1 MKLKLL
7 PAVALVFCR
16 ATAWAEEVPQA
27 ETVVVTANRTEER
40 LAQTLQHTTLITQE
54 QIRNSG
60 AADLPTLLRREAGLE
75 IAQSGGV
82 GKQSSTF
89 MRGANSN
96 HTLVL
101 IDGMRANSATTGATA
116 LDQIMV
122 DQIERIEIVRGN
134 VSSLYGSEAI
144 GGVIQIFTK
153 RGKGEPSLNVAA
165 GYGTENT
172 ARFSAGYG
180 GVAGDTRFNANLSAF
195 HTDGF
200 SAINRD
206 FIPLAF
212 FSKAGDEDDDGYRN
226 LSFSA
231 NLSHE
236 WSLGHSVGLT
246 ALHSNGKVDFDG
258 SAGPVGT
265 PGVNSSKSK
274 LTAFSLYLSNQIN
287 EKWRSKVTRAQGIDD
302 LKSFTDGAFT
312 SRFKTTNNQYGWQ
325 NDIEIAEGHRLV
337 AGLEYLNQDV
347 VSTTQF
353 STTGRS
359 VESGY
364 LTYFGELGP
373 HTVQVNGRYDRYSD
387 FGGNFSGLLGYGYRL
402 TENWR
407 VTAGVSNAFR
417 APTFNELYDPSFGFG
432 NPNLKPEKA
441 RSTELGVQYQRASQ
455 RVKAVMFRTRTD
467 DLIVGVFDPVTF
479 NFPATN
485 LDHSESKGLELS
497 YTGELGPLELRASFT
512 EQRSKN
518 LDTSER
524 LLRRANRFGS
534 LGAQYRFGDW
544 RTGAEVLASGN
555 REDFEVRAPFGK
567 VALSGYSLVNLTA
580 SYQFRPNS
588 GVAFRLENVFDTQYE
603 LVRGYNTQGRSFFV
617 NFTHAFK

>member
-1 MKLKLL
+1 MSVKLKLVL
-7 PAVALVFCR
+7 LGTVAVGLAR
-16 ATAWAEEVPQA
+16 AAFAEDPSVL
-27 ETVVVTANRTEER
+27 ETMVVTANRTQER
-40 LAQTLQHTTLITQE
+40 LAQTLQHTTLITPE

-60 AADLPTLLRREAGLE
+60 AADLPTLLRQEAALE

-101 IDGMRANSATTGATA
+101 IDGIRANSATAGATA
-116 LDQIMV
+116 LDQIMLDQV
-122 DQIERIEIVRGN
+122 DRIEVVRGN

-153 RGKGEPSLNVAA
+153 RGKGEPSLSMAA

-172 ARFSAGYG
+172 ARFNAGYG
-180 GVAGDTRFNANLSAF
+180 GVAGNTRFNANLSAF
-195 HTDGF
+195 HSDGF

-212 FSKAGDEDDDGYRN
+212 FSKAGDEDNDGYRN

-231 NLSHE
+231 NLSHQL
-236 WSLGHSVGLT
+236 SPGQNLGFT
-246 ALHSNGKVDFDG
+246 ALHSDGKVEFDG
-258 SAGPVGT
+258 D
-265 PGVNSSKSK
+265 GVNSSKSK
-274 LTAFSLYLSNQIN
+274 LTTWSLYSSNQIG
-287 EKWRSKVTRAQGIDD
+287 ETWRSKVTLARGIDD
-302 LKSFTDGAFT
+302 LKSFQDGVAT
-312 SRFKTTNNQYGWQ
+312 TRFKTTNNQFGWQ
-325 NDIEIAEGHRLV
+325 NDIEIAEGHSLA

-353 STTGRS
+353 STTDRS
-359 VESGY
+359 ATSRY
-364 LTYFGELGP
+364 LTYFGELGA
-373 HTVQVNGRYDRYSD
+373 HTLQINGRHDCYSD
-387 FGGNFSGLLGYGYRL
+387 FGGNFSGLLGYGYRI

-441 RSTELGVQYQRASQ
+441 RSTELGLQYQTASQ
-455 RVKAVMFRTRTD
+455 HVKAVMFRTRTD

-555 REDFEVRAPFGK
+555 RQDFEVRAPFGK

-580 SYQFRPNS
+580 SYQFRPHS
-588 GVAFRLENVFDTQYE
+588 GVALRLENVFDTQYE

>member
-7 PAVALVFCR
+7 SAVALVFCR

-60 AADLPTLLRREAGLE
+60 AADLPTLLRREAGME

-153 RGKGEPSLNVAA
+153 RGKGEPGLNVAA

-172 ARFSAGYG
+172 TRFNASYG
-180 GVAGDTRFNANLSAF
+180 GVAGKTRFNANLSVF
-195 HTDGF
+195 RTDGF

-236 WSLGHSVGLT
+236 FSLGQSVGLT
-246 ALHSNGKVDFDG
+246 ALHSDGKVDFDG
-258 SAGPVGT
+258 T
-265 PGVNSSKSK
+265 GVNSSKSK
-274 LTAFSLYLSNQIN
+274 LTAFSLYSSNQIN
-287 EKWRSKVTRAQGIDD
+287 EKWRSKVTLAQGIDD

-312 SRFKTTNNQYGWQ
+312 SRFKTTNTQLGWQ
-325 NDIEIAEGHRLV
+325 NDIAFSEAHSLV
-337 AGLEYLNQDV
+337 AGLEYLGQDV
-347 VSTTQF
+347 TSTTQF
-353 STTGRS
+353 TTTDRT
-359 VESGY
+359 VASGY
-364 LTYFGELGP
+364 LTYFGELGA

-387 FGGNFSGLLGYGYRL
+387 FGGNFSGLLGYGYHI
-402 TENWR
+402 TDAWR
-407 VTAGVSNAFR
+407 ITAGVSNAFR
-417 APTFNELYDPSFGFG
+417 APTFNELYDPNFGFG

-441 RSTELGVQYQRASQ
+441 RSAELGLQYQNANQ
-455 RVKAVMFRTRTD
+455 RVKAVMFRTRTN

-485 LDHSESKGLELS
+485 VNHSESQGLEVS
-497 YTGELGPLELRASFT
+497 YSGEFESVQLLASFT

-518 LDTSER
+518 RDTGER

-534 LGAQYRFGDW
+534 LGAQYRLGDW
-544 RTGAEVLASGN
+544 RIGGEVLASGN
-555 REDFEVRAPFGK
+555 REDFEVRDPFGK
-567 VALSGYSLVNLTA
+567 VKLSGYALLNLTT
-580 SYQFRPNS
+580 SYQFAPNS
-588 GVAFRLENVFDTQYE
+588 RVALKVENALDKQYE

-617 NFTHAFK
+617 SLAHEFK

>member
-1 MKLKLL
+1 MKLKLVL
-7 PAVALVFCR
+7 LGTVAVGLARV
-16 ATAWAEEVPQA
+16 TYAEDPSVL
-27 ETVVVTANRTEER
+27 ETMVVTANRTEER
-40 LAQTLQHTTLITQE
+40 LAQTLQHTTLITPE

-60 AADLPTLLRREAGLE
+60 AADLPTLLRQEAALE

-101 IDGMRANSATTGATA
+101 IDGIRANSATVGATA
-116 LDQIMV
+116 LDQIMLDQV
-122 DQIERIEIVRGN
+122 DRIEVVRGN

-153 RGKGEPSLNVAA
+153 RGKGEPSLSIAA

-172 ARFSAGYG
+172 ARFNAGYG
-180 GVAGDTRFNANLSAF
+180 GVAGNTRFNANLSAF

-231 NLSHE
+231 SLSHQ
-236 WSLGHSVGLT
+236 WSPGQNLGFT
-246 ALHSNGKVDFDG
+246 ALHSDGKVEFDG
-258 SAGPVGT
+258 D
-265 PGVNSSKSK
+265 GVNSSKSK
-274 LTAFSLYLSNQIN
+274 LTTWSLYLSNQIN
-287 EKWRSKVTRAQGIDD
+287 EKWRSKVTLAQGIDD

-325 NDIEIAEGHRLV
+325 NDIEIAEGHRLA

-353 STTGRS
+353 STTDRS

-373 HTVQVNGRYDRYSD
+373 HTAQVNGRYDRYSD
-387 FGGNFSGLLGYGYRL
+387 FGGNFSGLLGYGYRI

-441 RSTELGVQYQRASQ
+441 RSTEVGVQYQRASQ

-534 LGAQYRFGDW
+534 LGAQYRLGDW
-544 RTGAEVLASGN
+544 RIGGEVLASGN
-555 REDFEVRAPFGK
+555 REDFEIREPFGK
-567 VALSGYSLVNLTA
+567 VKLSGYSVVNLTT
-580 SYQFRPNS
+580 SYQFTPSSR
-588 GVAFRLENVFDTQYE
+588 VALKVENALDKQYE

-617 NFTHAFK
+617 SLAHAFK

>member
-1 MKLKLL
+1 M
-7 PAVALVFCR
+7 
-16 ATAWAEEVPQA
+16 
-27 ETVVVTANRTEER
+27 
-40 LAQTLQHTTLITQE
+40 
-54 QIRNSG
+54 
-60 AADLPTLLRREAGLE
+60 
-75 IAQSGGV
+75 
-82 GKQSSTF
+82 
-89 MRGANSN
+89 
-96 HTLVL
+96 
-101 IDGMRANSATTGATA
+101 
-116 LDQIMV
+116 
-122 DQIERIEIVRGN
+122 
-134 VSSLYGSEAI
+134 
-144 GGVIQIFTK
+144 
-153 RGKGEPSLNVAA
+153 
-165 GYGTENT
+165 
-172 ARFSAGYG
+172 
-180 GVAGDTRFNANLSAF
+180 
-195 HTDGF
+195 
-200 SAINRD
+200 
-206 FIPLAF
+206 
-212 FSKAGDEDDDGYRN
+212 
-226 LSFSA
+226 
-231 NLSHE
+231 
-236 WSLGHSVGLT
+236 
-246 ALHSNGKVDFDG
+246 
-258 SAGPVGT
+258 
-265 PGVNSSKSK
+265 
-274 LTAFSLYLSNQIN
+274 TAFSLYLSNQIN
-287 EKWRSKVTRAQGIDD
+287 EKWRSKVTLAQGIDD

-353 STTGRS
+353 STTDRS
-359 VESGY
+359 VESRY

-387 FGGNFSGLLGYGYRL
+387 FGGNFSGLLGYGYRI

-441 RSTELGVQYQRASQ
+441 RSTEVGVQYQRASQ

-534 LGAQYRFGDW
+534 LGAQYRLGDW
-544 RTGAEVLASGN
+544 RIGGEVLASGN
-555 REDFEVRAPFGK
+555 REDFEIREPFGK
-567 VALSGYSLVNLTA
+567 VKLSGYSVVNLTT
-580 SYQFRPNS
+580 SYQFTPSSR
-588 GVAFRLENVFDTQYE
+588 VALKVENALDKQYE

-617 NFTHAFK
+617 SLAHEFK

>member
-1 MKLKLL
+1 MKFKLL
-7 PAVALVFCR
+7 PAVALICYG
-16 ATAWAEEVPQA
+16 ANLLAEEIPQA

-60 AADLPTLLRREAGLE
+60 AADLPTLLRREASLE

-101 IDGMRANSATTGATA
+101 IDGMRVNSATTGATA

-122 DQIERIEIVRGN
+122 DQIDRIEVVRGN

-153 RGKGEPSLNVAA
+153 RGKGEPGLNVAA

-172 ARFSAGYG
+172 TRLYAGYG
-180 GVAGDTRFNANLSAF
+180 GVTGNTRFNANLSAF
-195 HTDGF
+195 RTDGF

-231 NLSHE
+231 NLWHE
-236 WSLGHSVGLT
+236 FSLGQSLGFT
-246 ALHSNGKVDFDG
+246 ALHSDGKVDFDG
-258 SAGPVGT
+258 E
-265 PGVNSSKSK
+265 GVNSSKSK
-274 LTAFSLYLSNQIN
+274 LTAFSLYSRNQIN
-287 EKWRSKVTRAQGIDD
+287 AKWRSKVTLAQGIDD

-312 SRFKTTNNQYGWQ
+312 SRFKTTNTQLGWQ
-325 NDIEIAEGHRLV
+325 NDFAFSDAHSLV
-337 AGLEYLNQDV
+337 AGLDYLGQDV
-347 VSTTQF
+347 VSTTHF
-353 STTGRS
+353 STTDRT
-359 VESGY
+359 VASGY
-364 LTYFGELGP
+364 LTYFGELGA

-387 FGGNFSGLLGYGYRL
+387 FGGNFSGLLGYGYHI
-402 TENWR
+402 TNHWR

-417 APTFNELYDPSFGFG
+417 APNFNELYDPNFGFG
-432 NPNLKPEKA
+432 NPNLKPEKS
-441 RSTELGVQYQRASQ
+441 RSAELGLQYHNAKE
-455 RVKAVMFRTRTD
+455 RVKAVLFRTRTD

-485 LDHSESKGLELS
+485 LDKSESKGLEIS
-497 YTGELGPLELRASFT
+497 YSGEFGPVELLASFT

-518 LDTSER
+518 RDTGER
-524 LLRRANRFGS
+524 LLRRANSFGS
-534 LGAQYRFGDW
+534 VSAAYRLGGW
-544 RTGAEVLASGN
+544 RIGGEVLASGN
-555 REDFEVRAPFGK
+555 REDFEVRDPFGK
-567 VALSGYSLVNLTA
+567 VKLSGYAVLNLTT
-580 SYQFRPNS
+580 SYQFTPHSR
-588 GVAFRLENVFDTQYE
+588 VALKVENALDKQYE

-617 NFTHAFK
+617 SVAHEFK

>member
-1 MKLKLL
+1 MKSKLL
-7 PAVALVFCR
+7 PVVALICYG
-16 ATAWAEEVPQA
+16 ANLSAEEIPQA

-60 AADLPTLLRREAGLE
+60 AADLPTLLRREASLE

-101 IDGMRANSATTGATA
+101 IDGMRVNSATTGATA
-116 LDQIMV
+116 LDQILV
-122 DQIERIEIVRGN
+122 DQIDRIEVVRGN

-153 RGKGEPSLNVAA
+153 RGKGAPGLSVAA

-172 ARFSAGYG
+172 ARFNAGYG
-180 GVAGDTRFNANLSAF
+180 GVAGNTRFHANLSAF
-195 HTDGF
+195 RTDGF
-200 SAINRD
+200 SAINND

-212 FSKAGDEDDDGYRN
+212 FSKAGDDHDDGYRN

-236 WSLGHSVGLT
+236 FSPGQNVGFT
-246 ALHSNGKVDFDG
+246 ALHSDGKVDFDG
-258 SAGPVGT
+258 E
-265 PGVNSSKSK
+265 GVNSSKSK
-274 LTAFSLYLSNQIN
+274 LTTFSLYSTNQIN
-287 EKWRSKVTRAQGIDD
+287 AKWRSKVTLAQGIDD

-312 SRFKTTNNQYGWQ
+312 SRFKTTNSQLGWQ
-325 NDIEIAEGHRLV
+325 NDIEIAEGHSIA

-347 VSTTQF
+347 ISTTQF
-353 STTGRS
+353 STTDRN
-359 VESGY
+359 VASGY

-373 HTVQVNGRYDRYSD
+373 HTVQVNGRYDSYSD
-387 FGGNFSGLLGYGYRL
+387 FGGNFSGLLGYGYHI
-402 TENWR
+402 TEHWR
-407 VTAGVSNAFR
+407 VTAGISNAFR
-417 APTFNELYDPSFGFG
+417 APTFNELYDPNFGFG

-441 RSTELGVQYQRASQ
+441 RSAELGLQYQNAKQ

-485 LDHSESKGLELS
+485 VDKSESKGLEITYS
-497 YTGELGPLELRASFT
+497 GEFGPVELLASFT

-518 LDTSER
+518 RDTGER
-524 LLRRANRFGS
+524 LLRRANSFGS
-534 LGAQYRFGDW
+534 VGARYRLGDW
-544 RTGAEVLASGN
+544 RIGGEILASSN
-555 REDFEVRAPFGK
+555 REDFEVRDPFGK
-567 VALSGYSLVNLTA
+567 VKLSRYSVLNLTT
-580 SYQFRPNS
+580 SYQFTPHSR
-588 GVAFRLENVFDTQYE
+588 VALKVENAFDKQYE

-617 NFTHAFK
+617 SLALEFK

>member
-1 MKLKLL
+1 MKLKLVL
-7 PAVALVFCR
+7 LVTVAVGLAH
-16 ATAWAEEVPQA
+16 AAGAEDPSVL
-27 ETVVVTANRTEER
+27 ETMVVTATRTQER
-40 LAQTLQHTTLITQE
+40 LAQTLQHTTLITPE

-60 AADLPTLLRREAGLE
+60 APDLPTLLRQEAALE

-101 IDGMRANSATTGATA
+101 IDGIRANSATVGATA
-116 LDQIMV
+116 LDQIML
-122 DQIERIEIVRGN
+122 DQIDRIEVVRGN

-153 RGKGEPSLNVAA
+153 RGKGEPSLSIAA

-172 ARFSAGYG
+172 ARFNAGYG
-180 GVAGDTRFNANLSAF
+180 GVAGNTRFNANLSAF

-206 FIPLAF
+206 SIPLAF
-212 FSKAGDEDDDGYRN
+212 FSNAGDEDDDGYRN

-231 NLSHE
+231 NLSHQL
-236 WSLGHSVGLT
+236 SPGQNLGFT
-246 ALHSNGKVDFDG
+246 ALHSDGKVEFDG
-258 SAGPVGT
+258 G
-265 PGVNSSKSK
+265 GVNSSKSK
-274 LTAFSLYLSNQIN
+274 LTTWSLYSSNQIG
-287 EKWRSKVTRAQGIDD
+287 ETWRSKVTLAQGIDD
-302 LKSFTDGAFT
+302 LKSFQDGASKT
-312 SRFKTTNNQYGWQ
+312 RFKTTNNQLGWQ

-353 STTGRS
+353 STTDRS
-359 VESGY
+359 IESGY

-417 APTFNELYDPSFGFG
+417 APTFNELYDPGFGFG

-441 RSTELGVQYQRASQ
+441 RSTELGVQYQTASQ

-512 EQRSKN
+512 EQRFEN

-567 VALSGYSLVNLTA
+567 VALNGYSLVNLTA
-580 SYQFRPNS
+580 SYQFRPDS

>member
-7 PAVALVFCR
+7 SVVTFVGWGLNVLADDI
-16 ATAWAEEVPQA
+16 PQA
-27 ETVVVTANRTEER
+27 EVVVVTANRTEER

-54 QIRNSG
+54 QIRDSG
-60 AADLPTLLRREAGLE
+60 AVDLPTLLRQEAALE

-101 IDGMRANSATTGATA
+101 IDGIRANSATVGATA
-116 LDQIMV
+116 LDQIML
-122 DQIERIEIVRGN
+122 DQIDRIEVVRGN

-144 GGVIQIFTK
+144 GGVIQVFTK
-153 RGKGEPSLNVAA
+153 RGKGKSGLNVAA

-172 ARFSAGYG
+172 ARFNAGYG
-180 GVAGDTRFNANLSAF
+180 GEAGDTRFNANLSAF
-195 HTDGF
+195 RTDGF

-212 FSKAGDEDDDGYRN
+212 FSKVGDEDDDGYRN

-236 WSLGHSVGLT
+236 FSLGQSVGFT
-246 ALHSNGKVDFDG
+246 ALHSDGKVDFDG
-258 SAGPVGT
+258 EGA
-265 PGVNSSKSK
+265 NSSKSK
-274 LTAFSLYLSNQIN
+274 LTTFSLYSSNQIN
-287 EKWRSKVTRAQGIDD
+287 GKWRSKVTLAQGIDD

-312 SRFKTTNNQYGWQ
+312 SRFKTTNTQLGWQ
-325 NDIEIAEGHRLV
+325 NDMVFSEAHRLV
-337 AGLEYLNQDV
+337 AGLEYLGQDV
-347 VSTTQF
+347 KSTTQF
-353 STTGRS
+353 STTDRT
-359 VESGY
+359 VASGY
-364 LTYFGELGP
+364 LTYFGELGS

-387 FGGNFSGLLGYGYRL
+387 FGGNFSGLLGYGYHI

-407 VTAGVSNAFR
+407 VTAGLSNAFR
-417 APTFNELYDPSFGFG
+417 APTFNELYDPNFGFG

-441 RSTELGVQYQRASQ
+441 RSAELGLKYQNAKE
-455 RVKAVMFRTRTD
+455 RVKAVMFRTRTN

-485 LDHSESKGLELS
+485 VDKSENRGLELS
-497 YTGELGPLELRASFT
+497 YSGEFGPVRLLASFT

-518 LDTSER
+518 RDTGER

-534 LGAQYRFGDW
+534 VSAQYRLGDW
-544 RTGAEVLASGN
+544 RMGAEVLASGN
-555 REDFEVRAPFGK
+555 REDFEVREPFGK
-567 VALSGYSLVNLTA
+567 VKLSGYSVVNLTT
-580 SYQFRPNS
+580 SYQFARS
-588 GVAFRLENVFDTQYE
+588 SRVAFKLENAFDKQYE
-603 LVRGYNTQGRSFFV
+603 LVRGYNTQGRSFFASLA
-617 NFTHAFK
+617 HEFK

>member
-7 PAVALVFCR
+7 SVIAVISCGTNAL
-16 ATAWAEEVPQA
+16 AEEVPQA
-27 ETVVVTANRTEER
+27 DTMVVTANRTEER

-60 AADLPTLLRREAGLE
+60 AADLPTLLRQEAALE

-101 IDGMRANSATTGATA
+101 IDGIRANSATVGATA
-116 LDQIMV
+116 LDQIML
-122 DQIERIEIVRGN
+122 DQIDRIEVVRGN

-153 RGKGEPSLNVAA
+153 RGKGEPGLSIAG
-165 GYGTENT
+165 GYGTENS

-180 GVAGDTRFNANLSAF
+180 GVAGSTRFNVNLSAF

-231 NLSHE
+231 NLSQE
-236 WSLGHSVGLT
+236 FSPGQSVGFT
-246 ALHSNGKVDFDG
+246 ALHSDGWVEFDG
-258 SAGPVGT
+258 DGI
-265 PGVNSSKSK
+265 NSSKPK
-274 LTAFSLYLSNQIN
+274 LTTWSLYSSNQIS
-287 EKWRSKVTRAQGIDD
+287 EKWRSKVTLAQGIDD
-302 LKSFTDGAFT
+302 LKSFQDGTFKT
-312 SRFKTTNNQYGWQ
+312 RFKTTNNQLGWQ
-325 NDIEIAEGHRLV
+325 NDIAITEEQSLV
-337 AGLEYLNQDV
+337 AGLEYLSQDV
-347 VSTTQF
+347 TSTTQF
-353 STTGRS
+353 STTDRT
-359 VESGY
+359 VASGY

-387 FGGNFSGLLGYGYRL
+387 FGGNFSGLLGYGYRI
-402 TENWR
+402 TEQWR
-407 VTAGVSNAFR
+407 VSAGVSNAFR
-417 APTFNELYDPSFGFG
+417 APSFNELYDPNFGFG

-441 RSTELGVQYQRASQ
+441 RSTELGLQYQTTTQ
-455 RVKAVMFRTRTD
+455 RLKAVIFRTRTD

-479 NFPATN
+479 NFPASN
-485 LDHSESKGLELS
+485 VDHSESKGLELS
-497 YTGELGPLELRASFT
+497 YSGEFGPLQLRASFT

-518 LDTSER
+518 RDTGER
-524 LLRRANRFGS
+524 LLRRARSFGS
-534 LGAQYRFGDW
+534 LGAQYRLGDW
-544 RTGAEVLASGN
+544 RMGGEVLASGN
-555 REDFEVRAPFGK
+555 REDFEVRDPFDK
-567 VALSGYSLVNLTA
+567 VELSGYSVVNLTS
-580 SYQFRPNS
+580 SYQFTPNTR
-588 GVAFRLENVFDTQYE
+588 VAFRLENAFDKQYE
-603 LVRGYNTQGRSFFV
+603 WVRGYNTQGRSLFV
-617 NFTHAFK
+617 SLAHEFK

>member
-153 RGKGEPSLNVAA
+153 RGKGEPGLNVAA

-172 ARFSAGYG
+172 TRFNAGYG
-180 GVAGDTRFNANLSAF
+180 GVAGKTRFNANLSVF
-195 HTDGF
+195 RTDGF
-200 SAINRD
+200 SAISRD

-236 WSLGHSVGLT
+236 FSLGQSVGLT
-246 ALHSNGKVDFDG
+246 ALHSDGKVDFDG
-258 SAGPVGT
+258 T
-265 PGVNSSKSK
+265 GVNSSKSK
-274 LTAFSLYLSNQIN
+274 LTAFSLYSSNQIN
-287 EKWRSKVTRAQGIDD
+287 AKWRSKVTLAQGIDD

-312 SRFKTTNNQYGWQ
+312 SRFKTTNTQLGWQ
-325 NDIEIAEGHRLV
+325 NDIAFSEAHSLV
-337 AGLEYLNQDV
+337 AGLEYLGQDV
-347 VSTTQF
+347 TSTTQF
-353 STTGRS
+353 ATTDRT
-359 VESGY
+359 VASGY
-364 LTYFGELGP
+364 LTYFGELGA
-373 HTVQVNGRYDRYSD
+373 HTLQVNGRYDRYSD
-387 FGGNFSGLLGYGYRL
+387 FGGNFSGLLGYGYHI
-402 TENWR
+402 TDAWR
-407 VTAGVSNAFR
+407 ITAGVSNAFR
-417 APTFNELYDPSFGFG
+417 APTFNELYDPNFGFG

-441 RSTELGVQYQRASQ
+441 RSAELGLQYQNAHE
-455 RVKAVMFRTRTD
+455 RVKAVIFRTRTN
-467 DLIVGVFDPVTF
+467 DLIVGVLDPVTF

-485 LDHSESKGLELS
+485 VDKSESKGVEIS
-497 YTGELGPLELRASFT
+497 YSGEFGPVQLLASFT

-518 LDTSER
+518 RDADER

-534 LGAQYRFGDW
+534 LGAQYRLGDW
-544 RTGAEVLASGN
+544 RIGGEVLASGN
-555 REDFEVRAPFGK
+555 REDFEVRDPFGK
-567 VALSGYSLVNLTA
+567 VRLSGYALLNLTT
-580 SYQFRPNS
+580 SYQFAPNS
-588 GVAFRLENVFDTQYE
+588 RVALKVENALDKQYE

-617 NFTHAFK
+617 SLAHEFK

>member
-1 MKLKLL
+1 MKFKLIL
-7 PAVALVFCR
+7 LGTVAVGLAR
-16 ATAWAEEVPQA
+16 AAYAEAPSVL
-27 ETVVVTANRTEER
+27 ETMVVTANRTEER
-40 LAQTLQHTTLITQE
+40 LAQTLQHTTLITPE

-60 AADLPTLLRREAGLE
+60 AADLPTLLRQEAALE

-101 IDGMRANSATTGATA
+101 IDGIRANSATVGATA
-116 LDQIMV
+116 LDQIMLDQV
-122 DQIERIEIVRGN
+122 DRIEVVRGN

-153 RGKGEPSLNVAA
+153 RGKGEPSLSIAA

-172 ARFSAGYG
+172 GRVSAGYG
-180 GVAGDTRFNANLSAF
+180 GVAGNTRFNANLSAF

-236 WSLGHSVGLT
+236 LAPGQNLGFT
-246 ALHSNGKVDFDG
+246 ALHSDGKVEFDG
-258 SAGPVGT
+258 D
-265 PGVNSSKSK
+265 GVNSSKTK
-274 LTAFSLYLSNQIN
+274 LTTWSLYSSNQIA
-287 EKWRSKVTRAQGIDD
+287 ETWRSKVTLAQGIDD
-302 LKSFTDGAFT
+302 LKSFQDGASKT
-312 SRFKTTNNQYGWQ
+312 RFKTTNNQFGWQ
-325 NDIEIAEGHRLV
+325 NDIKIAEGHSLA
-337 AGLEYLNQDV
+337 AGLEYLNQVV

-353 STTGRS
+353 STTDRS
-359 VESGY
+359 VASGY

-387 FGGNFSGLLGYGYRL
+387 FGGNFSGLLGYGYRI

-441 RSTELGVQYQRASQ
+441 RSTELGLQYQTASQ

-567 VALSGYSLVNLTA
+567 VALSGYSVVNLTA

-617 NFTHAFK
+617 SLTHAFK

>member
-1 MKLKLL
+1 MKLKLVL
-7 PAVALVFCR
+7 LGTVAVGLAR
-16 ATAWAEEVPQA
+16 AAFAEDPSVL
-27 ETVVVTANRTEER
+27 ETMVVTANRTEER
-40 LAQTLQHTTLITQE
+40 LAQTLQHTTLITPE

-60 AADLPTLLRREAGLE
+60 AADLPTLLRQEAALE

-101 IDGMRANSATTGATA
+101 IDGIRANSATVGATA
-116 LDQIMV
+116 LDQIMLDQV
-122 DQIERIEIVRGN
+122 DRIEVVRGN

-172 ARFSAGYG
+172 TRFNAGYG
-180 GVAGDTRFNANLSAF
+180 GVAGNTRFNANLSAF
-195 HTDGF
+195 RTDGF
-200 SAINRD
+200 SAINCD

-231 NLSHE
+231 NLSHQL
-236 WSLGHSVGLT
+236 SPGQNLGFT
-246 ALHSNGKVDFDG
+246 ALHSDGKVEFDG
-258 SAGPVGT
+258 D
-265 PGVNSSKSK
+265 GVNSSKSK
-274 LTAFSLYLSNQIN
+274 LTTWSLYSSNQIGAI
-287 EKWRSKVTRAQGIDD
+287 WRSKVTLAQGIDD
-302 LKSFTDGAFT
+302 LKSFQDGASTT
-312 SRFKTTNNQYGWQ
+312 SFKTTNTQLGWQ
-325 NDIEIAEGHRLV
+325 NDFAFSEAHSLV
-337 AGLEYLNQDV
+337 AGLEYLGQDIT
-347 VSTTQF
+347 STTQF
-353 STTGRS
+353 TTTDRT
-359 VESGY
+359 VVPSGY
-364 LTYFGELGP
+364 MTYFGELGA

-387 FGGNFSGLLGYGYRL
+387 FGDNFSGLLGYGYRI

-441 RSTELGVQYQRASQ
+441 RSTEWGLQYQTASQ

-485 LDHSESKGLELS
+485 LDQSESKGLELS
-497 YTGELGPLELRASFT
+497 YSGELGPLELRASFT

-534 LGAQYRFGDW
+534 LGAQLRLGDW

-567 VALSGYSLVNLTA
+567 VALSGYSVVNLTA

-588 GVAFRLENVFDTQYE
+588 GVAFRLENGFDTQYE

>member
-1 MKLKLL
+1 MKSKLF
-7 PAVALVFCR
+7 PVVALICCG
-16 ATAWAEEVPQA
+16 ANILAEEIPQA

-40 LAQTLQHTTLITQE
+40 LAQTLQHTTLITPE

-60 AADLPTLLRREAGLE
+60 AADLATLLRQEAALE

-101 IDGMRANSATTGATA
+101 IDGVRANSATVGATA
-116 LDQIMV
+116 LDQIML
-122 DQIERIEIVRGN
+122 DQIDRIEVVRGN

-144 GGVIQIFTK
+144 GGVIQIFTR
-153 RGKGEPSLNVAA
+153 RGKGEPALSAAA

-172 ARFSAGYG
+172 ARFNAGYG
-180 GVAGDTRFNANLSAF
+180 GVSGNTRFNANLSAF
-195 HTDGF
+195 RTDGF

-212 FSKAGDEDDDGYRN
+212 FSKSGDEDDDGYRN

-231 NLSHE
+231 DLSHE
-236 WSLGHSVGLT
+236 FSLGQSLGFS
-246 ALHSNGKVDFDG
+246 ALHSDGKVDFDG
-258 SAGPVGT
+258 T
-265 PGVNSSKSK
+265 GVNSSKSK
-274 LTAFSLYLSNQIN
+274 LTTWSLYSSNKIG
-287 EKWRSKVTRAQGIDD
+287 EKWRSKVTLAQGVDE
-302 LKSFTDGAFT
+302 LKSFQDGASKT
-312 SRFKTTNNQYGWQ
+312 RFKTTNNQLGWQ
-325 NDIEIAEGHRLV
+325 NDIAIAEGHSLA

-353 STTGRS
+353 STTDRS
-359 VESGY
+359 ATSGY
-364 LTYFGELGP
+364 VTYFGELGA
-373 HTVQVNGRYDRYSD
+373 HTLQVNGRYDRYSD
-387 FGGNFSGLLGYGYRL
+387 FGGNFSGLLGYGYRI

-417 APTFNELYDPSFGFG
+417 APNFNELYDPNFSFG

-441 RSTELGVQYQRASQ
+441 RSTEIGLQYQNAKE
-455 RVKAVMFRTRTD
+455 RVKAVVFRTRTN

-485 LDHSESKGLELS
+485 LETSESKGVELS
-497 YTGELGPLELRASFT
+497 YSGEFGPVQLRASFT
-512 EQRSKN
+512 EQRSTN
-518 LDTSER
+518 RETGER

-534 LGAQYRFGDW
+534 VGAQYRLGDW
-544 RTGAEVLASGN
+544 RFGSEVLASGN
-555 REDFEVRAPFGK
+555 REDFDVEGPGILK
-567 VALSGYSLVNLTA
+567 LGGYSVLNLTT
-580 SYQFRPNS
+580 SYQFTPNS
-588 GVAFRLENVFDTQYE
+588 RVALKLENAFDKQYE

-617 NFTHAFK
+617 SLAHEFK